1 MIKLGFK
8 CIHHNSL
15 IFAETNFRKNMVSII
30 IFIIPLFNLDIVKDE
45 ILLKVLIIKYLL
57 FNHGLIEVAVT

>member
-1 MIKLGFK
+1 
-8 CIHHNSL
+8 
-15 IFAETNFRKNMVSII
+15 MVSII
-30 IFIIPLFNLDIVKDE
+30 IFIIPLFNLDIVRDE

>member
-1 MIKLGFK
+1 MRRNFL
-8 CIHHNSL
+8 NSNL
-15 IFAETNFRKNMVSII
+15 SFIRFFDRKNMGSII
-30 IFIIPLFNLDIVKDE
+30 IFIIPLFNLDIVRDE